1 MKFNWKV
8 AEKIGEDFGV
18 NLDLKL
24 NKNIL
29 QLLANR
35 GISDFEINSFLDP
48 DYNELYDPFLFK
60 DMDKA
65 VERVYFAIKNNQKI
79 CIYGDYDAD
88 GVCSSALMFLFLKKM
103 GADVFCYIPD
113 RKSEGNGLNIPAI
126 ENIKQQGVNLIISVD
141 TGIVAFDEVIKANSL
156 DVDIIITDHH
166 DPIPG
171 RIPDALAVINPKLDE
186 SGYFF
191 NDLAGVGV
199 AFKFCVALA
208 LHHSSKDEFLNFLKW
223 NLDLV
228 AIATIADMVSLVSE
242 NRIMVKYGLIVLSKT
257 KNIGLQELFKICFDN
272 KPHDEITVSDIGFR
286 IGPRIN
292 AAGRMDH
299 AMIAFDLLITTDVI
313 SARRI
318 ALELD
323 LKNTERQNIVST
335 SVKNFIKENGNVS
348 EDRVVIAHHDRWPV
362 GVVGLI
368 ATKIR
373 DYFNLPAFAM
383 TTENNCMVGS
393 GRSLNGFDIT
403 KAMQDN
409 ADLFIKF
416 GGHELA
422 CGCSV
427 APDKYNEFVKTIKE
441 YAKEKLENFV
451 FVNDLNIDM
460 IISFD
465 NINFEFYND
474 LLKLEPYGKGND
486 EPVFVS
492 LSLEIVDFSVFGRN
506 SEHFK
511 MSLKQNGSIF
521 SCFAFSLAS
530 ELFSK
535 FKVGDRIDL
544 VYKIN
549 LNEWNGS
556 RELRL
561 NFMDY
566 RSVNL

>member
-1 MKFNWKV
+1 
-8 AEKIGEDFGV
+8 
-18 NLDLKL
+18 
-24 NKNIL
+24 
-29 QLLANR
+29 
-35 GISDFEINSFLDP
+35 
-48 DYNELYDPFLFK
+48 
-60 DMDKA
+60 
-65 VERVYFAIKNNQKI
+65 
-79 CIYGDYDAD
+79 
-88 GVCSSALMFLFLKKM
+88 
-103 GADVFCYIPD
+103 
-113 RKSEGNGLNIPAI
+113 LNIKAI
-126 ENIKQQGVNLIISVD
+126 EYINVQDTDLIISVD
-141 TGIVAFDEVIKANSL
+141 TGIVAFDEVLKAKEL
-156 DVDIIITDHH
+156 GMDIIITDHH

-171 RIPDALAVINPKLDE
+171 KLPEALAIINPKVDE
-186 SGYFF
+186 SGYSF

-208 LHHSSKDEFLNFLKW
+208 LKHENKDDFLNFLKW
-223 NLDLV
+223 NLDIV
-228 AIATIADMVSLVSE
+228 AVATISDMVSLVSE
-242 NRIMVKYGLIVLSKT
+242 NRTIVKYGLIVLSKT
-257 KNIGLQELFKICFDN
+257 KNIGLQELFKVCFDN
-272 KPHDEITVSDIGFR
+272 KIHGDITVSDVGFK

-299 AMIAFDLLITTDVI
+299 AMSAFDLLVVSDVV

-335 SVKNFIKENGNVS
+335 SVKNFIKENGNIS
-348 EDRVVIAHHDRWPV
+348 GDKIIIAHHDNWPV
-362 GVVGLI
+362 GIVGLI

-393 GRSLNGFDIT
+393 GRSLSGFDIT

-409 ADLFIKF
+409 SDLFIKF

-427 APDKYNEFVKTIKE
+427 DANKYNEFVKTIKE

-460 IISFD
+460 ALSFADIS
-465 NINFEFYND
+465 FEFYDD

-492 LSLEIVDFSVFGRN
+492 YNLIISDFAVFGKN
-506 SEHFK
+506 SEHYK
-511 MSLKQNGSIF
+511 MNLKQDESMF
-521 SCFAFSLAS
+521 SCFAFSSAT

-535 FKVGDRIDL
+535 FKVGDKIDL
-544 VYKIN
+544 AYKIS
-549 LNEWNGS
+549 LNEWNG
-556 RELRL
+556 RKELRL
-561 NFMDY
+561 IFIDY
-566 RSVNL
+566 KKHE